1 MRKITSPD
9 LMKINNRRRILEIIY
24 TEKNIYRAQIADM
37 TNMSNQ
43 TITNLVK
50 ELIHE
55 GMVEE
60 ITLENKA
67 LGRNP
72 MALSIRYQKLCSIGV
87 EISVESINAGLYDA
101 AGNEINKL
109 NIMRDMNRNVI
120 DVLKVVIDK
129 MIKSA
134 KDLRILGIA
143 ISIEGIVDD
152 RNGVVIKSK
161 NLGLDGINILSELE
175 YLDIPVQIKNDVN
188 ILAETDYERE
198 QTSNYMLIKLGGGIG
213 AALVLNGNLLRSTNN
228 AAGEFGHVRLYSLSN
243 PKACKCG
250 QYGCLTTEASITAI
264 EEKTGMP
271 IEELA
276 RLYKSGDSQARKVIE
291 EVAGYI
297 SEPLTNIIAILDLD
311 KVIFTGKLVDFFGDE
326 LTCMLEQNINQ
337 NLNKWSSFKGID
349 VLNVYDITARCAH
362 YVVNNFFL
370 KWKDETYD

>member
-1 MRKITSPD
+1 MKKITSPD

-50 ELIHE
+50 ELINE

-60 ITLENKA
+60 ITLENKT

-72 MALSIRYQKLCSIGV
+72 MALSIRYQQLCSIGV

-109 NIMRDMNRNVI
+109 NIMRDLNRNVI
-120 DVLKVVIDK
+120 AVLKEVIDE
-129 MIKSA
+129 MIDSA

-188 ILAETDYERE
+188 ILAETDYGRE
-198 QTSNYMLIKLGGGIG
+198 HTNNYMLIKLGGGIG

-228 AAGEFGHVRLYSLSN
+228 AAGEFGHVKLYSVN
-243 PKACKCG
+243 NRKACKCG
-250 QYGCLTTEASITAI
+250 QFGCLTTEASITAI
-264 EEKTGMP
+264 EEKTGLS
-271 IEELA
+271 IGELA
-276 RLYKSGDSQARKVIE
+276 RLYKSGDSNARNIIE
-291 EVAGYI
+291 EIAKYI
-297 SEPLTNIIAILDLD
+297 SEPLINIISILDLD
-311 KVIFTGKLVDFFGDE
+311 KVIFTGKLIECFGDD
-326 LTCMLEQNINQ
+326 LTCMIEGNINQ

-349 VLNVYDITARCAH
+349 VLNEYNITGRCAH
-362 YVVNNFFL
+362 YVVDNFFL

>member
-37 TNMSNQ
+37 TNMSSQ

-50 ELIHE
+50 ELINE
-55 GMVEE
+55 GLVEE
-60 ITLENKA
+60 VTLENKA
-67 LGRNP
+67 PGRNP
-72 MALSIRYQKLCSIGV
+72 MALSIKYQRLCSIGV
-87 EISVESINAGLYDA
+87 EISVESINASLYDA
-101 AGNEINKL
+101 AGNEIKKR
-109 NIMRDMNRNVI
+109 NIKRDITKNVI
-120 DVLKVVIDK
+120 DILEELVDD
-129 MIKSA
+129 MTDSA
-134 KDLRILGIA
+134 KNLRILGIA

-198 QTSNYMLIKLGGGIG
+198 CRNNYMLIKLGGGIG

-228 AAGEFGHVRLYSLSN
+228 ASGEFGHVRLYSVCS
-243 PKACKCG
+243 PKLCKCG
-250 QYGCLTTEASITAI
+250 QSGCLTTEASITAI

-276 RLYKSGDSQARKVIE
+276 RLYKSGDLNIRNIIQEI
-291 EVAGYI
+291 AGYI

-311 KVIFTGKLVDFFGDE
+311 KVIFTGKFVDCFGED
-326 LTCMLEQNINQ
+326 LTSMIEENIRQ
-337 NLNKWSSFKGID
+337 DLNKWSSFKGID
-349 VLNVYDITARCAH
+349 VLNDYDITERCAH

-370 KWKDETYD
+370 KWKDEPYD